1 MKVITVCNA
10 KGGCGKSTIA
20 LSLAASLARTTT
32 RRTPRTKV
40 LVLDMDPQAQVS
52 DWLQASD
59 GLNRAG
65 TLAAVFLRE
74 SSLVDIIKSTSIKN
88 VFIAPGSQPLESI
101 SHSMDEV
108 EGYEAMLAD
117 FLAELP
123 ENAFDYVV
131 IDCPNQISPL
141 MECAIFPTDVFIV
154 PIESTKAVA
163 SYANFYALVR
173 KHRMPGTYS
182 FLHVLNN
189 ITLTGVRN
197 SVVEFM
203 QQEGIAIAKAEIR
216 NCGWLAQVD
225 RHGGSIFDYRPHSKG
240 AEDIPKLQREVLSKL
255 RTTKG
260 TTKQKK
266 AAHA

>member
-20 LSLAASLARTTT
+20 LSLAASLG
-32 RRTPRTKV
+32 RTPRTTV

-59 GLNRAG
+59 GLHRAG

-74 SSLVDIIKSTSIKN
+74 SSLSQIVKPTQIKN
-88 VFIAPGSQPLESI
+88 VWVAPGSQPLEPI
-101 SHSMDEV
+101 SHSMGEV
-108 EGYEAMLAD
+108 EGYESMLAE

-123 ENAFDYVV
+123 PGEFDYVV

-163 SYANFYALVR
+163 SYANFYSLVQR
-173 KHRMPGTYS
+173 HRLPTSYTM
-182 FLHVLNN
+182 LHVLNN
-189 ITLTGVRN
+189 ITLSGVRN
-197 SVVEFM
+197 TVLRFM
-203 QQEGIAIAKAEIR
+203 KEEGIPVAKTEVR

-225 RHGGSIFDYRPHSKG
+225 RHGGSIFDYRPNSKG
-240 AEDIPKLQREVLSKL
+240 AEDIPKLQREVLNSL
-255 RTTKG
+255 RATNEKRV
-260 TTKQKK
+260 
-266 AAHA
+266 ANA

>member
-1 MKVITVCNA
+1 MNVITVCNA

-20 LSLAASLARTTT
+20 LSLAASLGRSA
-32 RRTPRTKV
+32 RTKV

-74 SSLVDIIKSTSIKN
+74 SSLAEIIQPTRIKN
-88 VFIAPGSQPLESI
+88 VWVAPGSQPLEVI
-101 SHSMDEV
+101 SHSMGEN
-108 EGYEAMLAD
+108 EGYESMLAE
-117 FLAELP
+117 FLSEIP
-123 ENAFDYVV
+123 TGQFDYVV

-163 SYANFYALVR
+163 SYANFYALVQR
-173 KHRMPGTYS
+173 QRTPGTYAL
-182 FLHVLNN
+182 LHVLNN
-189 ITLTGVRN
+189 ITLAGVRN
-197 SVVEFM
+197 AVTRFM
-203 QQEGIAIAKAEIR
+203 KDEGIPVAKTEIR

-225 RHGGSIFDYRPHSKG
+225 RHGGSIFDYRPYSKG
-240 AEDIPKLQREVLSKL
+240 AEDIPKLHREVLGSL
-255 RTTKG
+255 RANNEKRL
-260 TTKQKK
+260 
-266 AAHA
+266 ANA